1 MEYIRESWDQYS
13 ERLKSYDY
21 TQEQIDAVR
30 IVREEA
36 EQVPN
41 EMFDELVRLGVI
53 ERTRKLKKKR
63 RSLYVLEDDNHVYYL
78 EHHFHKYQWC
88 GYFKERED
96 GE

>member
-1 MEYIRESWDQYS
+1 MEYIRESWSQYS

-21 TQEQIDAVR
+21 TQEQIEAVR

-63 RSLYVLEDDNHVYYL
+63 SLYVLQDGKIVYL
-78 EHHFHKYQWC
+78 EHFNKQLEWC